1 MSIKYT
7 VVFDQDAISDLESLR
22 AYDRRAVVD
31 VAQRLLSTEPTRI
44 SKSRIK
50 RLRDL
55 ESLQYRLR
63 VGEFRVLYD
72 VFDDK
77 VLILRVLAK
86 ADVDEYLREMG
97 HEIEDSDR

>member
-31 VAQRLLSTEPTRI
+31 VAQRLLWTEPIRI

-55 ESLQYRLR
+55 ESPQYRLR

-72 VFDDK
+72 VFDDQ

>member
-55 ESLQYRLR
+55 ESPQYRLR

-72 VFDDK
+72 VFDDQ